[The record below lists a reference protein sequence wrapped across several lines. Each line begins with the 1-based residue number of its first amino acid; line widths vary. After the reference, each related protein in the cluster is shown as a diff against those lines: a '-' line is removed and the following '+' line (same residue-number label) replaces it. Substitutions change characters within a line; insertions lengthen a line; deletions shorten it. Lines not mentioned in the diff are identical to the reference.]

1 MGPLHW
7 KGRCISQIITWII
20 ENDTPSEKAQPMT
33 LCKVAAPP
41 PCPLFLLH
49 SSHTQHCLTLC
60 YLTVHISFQSIS
72 SMRAGRGSDGC
83 CTPTI
88 WDRHL
93 TLNKLPW
100 HGKGGSVPLRLRPV
114 QFFGHR
120 KRGSAGIH
128 TPSTWKESVFWG
140 SQIMCSVTLN
150 LQGQRRG
157 CTQR

>member
-1 MGPLHW
+1 
-7 KGRCISQIITWII
+7 
-20 ENDTPSEKAQPMT
+20 MT

-60 YLTVHISFQSIS
+60 YLTVHLSFQSIS

-83 CTPTI
+83 RAPTM

-120 KRGSAGIH
+120 KGGSAGIH
-128 TPSTWKESVFWG
+128 SQHMERISALRFPDYVLSHSELAG
-140 SQIMCSVTLN
+140 SEEGVHAEMTLGA
-150 LQGQRRG
+150 LRR
-157 CTQR
+157 TQAHEELYV